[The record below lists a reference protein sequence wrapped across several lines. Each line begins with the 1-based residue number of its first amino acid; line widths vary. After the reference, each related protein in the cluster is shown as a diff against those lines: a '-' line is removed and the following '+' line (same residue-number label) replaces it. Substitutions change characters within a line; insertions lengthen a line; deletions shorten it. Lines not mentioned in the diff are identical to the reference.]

1 MVRQVEM
8 EVESIPID
16 GCFHTPVIPGPFPR
30 HEETEPGICSV
41 AEIQKKQ
48 IPGSIADEPAMA
60 PE

>member
-1 MVRQVEM
+1 M
-8 EVESIPID
+8 
-16 GCFHTPVIPGPFPR
+16 PVIPGPFPR

>member
-1 MVRQVEM
+1 MVREVEM

-16 GCFHTPVIPGPFPR
+16 GCFHTR
-30 HEETEPGICSV
+30 HSGAMSEARGNGTRNLLCCRDP
-41 AEIQKKQ
+41 KKQ